1 MVVGGAGLRRQRR
14 VRYEVISHTADT
26 GIVAGGTTLSEVFA
40 NAAYGMF
47 DLMFDIGKVSP
58 SVERRV
64 GAAGDTTEELLVGW
78 LSALLAVA
86 EIEGFAF
93 SSFSVQRLE
102 GGEVEGVA
110 RGVSSAGLP
119 LRGSPIKGVTFHDLA
134 VEEVAGGFRA
144 RVIFDV

>member
-1 MVVGGAGLRRQRR
+1 VVVGGAGLRPPPA

-26 GIVAGGTTLSEVFA
+26 GIVAWGTSLADVFT

-47 DLMFDIGKVSP
+47 DLMFDIGQVTP
-58 SVERRV
+58 SAERRI
-64 GAAGDTTEELLVGW
+64 GAAGDTVEELLVGW

-93 SSFSVQRLE
+93 SGFSVEMLGR
-102 GGEVEGVA
+102 GEVAGIA
-110 RGVSSAGLP
+110 RGVSSTALP

-134 VEEVAGGFRA
+134 VEEVEGGFRA